1 MSNLRLIRKNLYG
14 DAEEFVKPDSF
25 TSKIVLKT
33 IQGEKCKSMNIVS
46 LEQPPLKKTFN
57 IKVKSKKSI
66 YNAPWDTF
74 INEKEL
80 EKYSENYKEA
90 HPLFKDKNVAIFA
103 NSLRRGEKH
112 MSPL

>member
-14 DAEEFVKPDSF
+14 DAEEFVKTDSF
-25 TSKIVLKT
+25 NSKRVLKT
-33 IQGEKCKSMNIVS
+33 IQGEKCKSINIVS
-46 LEQPPLKKTFN
+46 MEQPPLKTFN

-66 YNAPWDTF
+66 YNAPWGTF

-103 NSLRRGEKH
+103 NSLRRGKKH